1 MGALKQQQNSDS
13 PGSDK
18 MRNLDVPEYFVIQFQ
33 VPGYSMTQYFKMRD
47 DAVDDAVFM
56 SLYKKFCS
64 GNDDFRN
71 SRIKIIPNM
80 VSGGG
85 YMVKRMVGNKPALL
99 ARKIATEWYRGPNYI
114 EMDIDI
120 SSSYAAGM
128 ILSAVIGVTKKLTL
142 DLAFTIQG
150 NSEVELPER
159 ILGAA
164 RFHQPDL
171 QSKPFI
177 EGQNSF

>member
-1 MGALKQQQNSDS
+1 
-13 PGSDK
+13 
-18 MRNLDVPEYFVIQFQ
+18 
-33 VPGYSMTQYFKMRD
+33 
-47 DAVDDAVFM
+47 
-56 SLYKKFCS
+56 
-64 GNDDFRN
+64 
-71 SRIKIIPNM
+71 
-80 VSGGG
+80 
-85 YMVKRMVGNKPALL
+85 MVKRMVGNKPALL

-159 ILGAA
+159 ILAAA

-177 EGQNSF
+177 EGQSA